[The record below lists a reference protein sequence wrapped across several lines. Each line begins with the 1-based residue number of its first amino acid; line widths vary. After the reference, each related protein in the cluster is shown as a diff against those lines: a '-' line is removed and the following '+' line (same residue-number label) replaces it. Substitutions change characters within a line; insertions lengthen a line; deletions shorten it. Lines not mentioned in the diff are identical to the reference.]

1 MHSLQLRNWDHKEGL
16 IRMPVLWTPSLKAF
30 QLFQCQRDLT
40 LPERKG
46 SHVASQS
53 TARPAAPP
61 RGDCYV
67 SAYLTWVG
75 PKLSFPKDTHTR
87 ADISLHYTSSF
98 LQSLLKLARVWGGE
112 RSELGGK
119 ACRSRGTSGEGYSK
133 THFAGVHLLLSQW
146 SFSQCLCS
154 IRHPA
159 IRNHLSA
166 ALRPDQLTLC
176 PAHVNYKRW
185 ALYWDAWI
193 Q

>member
-67 SAYLTWVG
+67 SAYLT
-75 PKLSFPKDTHTR
+75 
-87 ADISLHYTSSF
+87 
-98 LQSLLKLARVWGGE
+98 
-112 RSELGGK
+112 
-119 ACRSRGTSGEGYSK
+119 
-133 THFAGVHLLLSQW
+133 
-146 SFSQCLCS
+146 
-154 IRHPA
+154 
-159 IRNHLSA
+159 
-166 ALRPDQLTLC
+166 
-176 PAHVNYKRW
+176 
-185 ALYWDAWI
+185 
-193 Q
+193 